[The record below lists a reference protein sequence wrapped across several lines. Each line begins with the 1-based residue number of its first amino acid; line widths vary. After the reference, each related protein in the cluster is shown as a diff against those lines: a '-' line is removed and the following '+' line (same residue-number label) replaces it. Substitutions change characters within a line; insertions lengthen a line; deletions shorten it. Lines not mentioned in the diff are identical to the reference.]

1 MAVVNEFL
9 SNKIVTRLNYGM
21 VDGKE
26 VIKSKSY
33 DNIKVSATNEDIYQ
47 VATAITALQVPVL
60 EDVQLIR
67 QDLIFDDGQ

>member
-33 DNIKVSATNEDIYQ
+33 ANIKVSATNPDIYQ
-47 VATAITALQVPVL
+47 TATAIAALQVPAL

>member
-1 MAVVNEFL
+1 MVVVNEFL

-21 VDGKE
+21 VNGKE

-33 DNIKVSATNEDIYQ
+33 ANVRVSATNPDIYQ
-47 VATAITALQVPVL
+47 TATAIAALQVPAL

>member
-1 MAVVNEFL
+1 MAVVKEFL

-21 VDGKE
+21 DNGKE

-33 DNIKVSATNEDIYQ
+33 ANVKQTATIAQIHQ
-47 VATAITALQVPVL
+47 VATAITALQVPAL

>member
-33 DNIKVSATNEDIYQ
+33 ANIKVSATNEDIYQ

>member
-33 DNIKVSATNEDIYQ
+33 ANVRVSATNPDIYQ
-47 VATAITALQVPVL
+47 TATAIAALQVPAL